1 MFSER
6 GYGFA
11 CSTRQP
17 NERLNNWHRRVKTA
31 GLFVVS
37 WSKPVDFPVWQSI
50 HWSN

>member
-6 GYGFA
+6 GYQFA

-17 NERLNNWHRRVKTA
+17 NEQLNNWHRRVKTA
-31 GLFVVS
+31 GLFVAS
-37 WSKPVDFPVWQSI
+37 WSRPVDFPVWQSI